1 MAIVT
6 GSKLGNTIRTSLR
19 YFVIFLVSLLVV
31 FPLYW
36 MFVTAVQPPE
46 VTLRYPPVLYPVTPN
61 LNGFQQIFSEKQ
73 MGRWLWNSGFVALLT
88 TAITTT
94 LSILGAYA
102 LSWFRWRGKMAFGLM
117 LLFTQMLP
125 EALIVIPIFKIYSN
139 LHLTDSLAALSLIHA
154 AFVIPIG
161 VWILKP
167 AFEGVPKE
175 VNEAAQID
183 GCTPIGLLRRIIV
196 PLCSPAILA
205 VGVVAFFAS
214 WGEYLIAVT
223 MISTE
228 ARYPASV
235 GLASTMSQL
244 DTPIQMLLS
253 GAIIYGLPPVILYM
267 FIQRFVISGL
277 TAGAI
282 KG

>member
-1 MAIVT
+1 M
-6 GSKLGNTIRTSLR
+6 
-19 YFVIFLVSLLVV
+19 IFLVSLLVI

-36 MFVTAVQPPE
+36 MLVTAVQAPE
-46 VTLRYPPVLYPVTPN
+46 VTLRYPPVLYPIDPN
-61 LNGFQQIFSEKQ
+61 IKGFHAIFIEKQ
-73 MGRWLWNSGFVALLT
+73 MGQWLINSGFVAILT
-88 TAITTT
+88 TILTSI

-102 LSWFRWRGKMAFGLM
+102 LSWFKWRGKMAFGLM

-139 LHLTDSLAALSLIHA
+139 LHWTDSLATLSLIHA
-154 AFVIPIG
+154 AFVIPVG

-183 GCTPIGLLRRIIV
+183 GCTPMGVLRKIII

-228 ARYPASV
+228 GKYPASV

-244 DTPIQMLLS
+244 DTPIQTLLS
-253 GAIIYGLPPVILYM
+253 GAIVYGLPPVILYM